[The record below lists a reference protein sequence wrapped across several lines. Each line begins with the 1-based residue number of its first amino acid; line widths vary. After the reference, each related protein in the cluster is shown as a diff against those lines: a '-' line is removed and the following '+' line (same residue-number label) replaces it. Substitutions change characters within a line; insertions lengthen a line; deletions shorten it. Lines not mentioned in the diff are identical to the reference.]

1 MVVLEVANKIFG
13 YKSRLKGS
21 TLMETLVATILIMVV
36 FVVAS
41 LVLNNLF
48 SSSINSNI
56 SVITNHLNELEY
68 LQSHNQIRLPYSD
81 TFDNWD
87 IMVSNQKEGG
97 NNIIVFEAT
106 NKATNNVVS
115 KVVHAME

>member
-1 MVVLEVANKIFG
+1 MVVLKVANRIFG
-13 YKSRLKGS
+13 CKYRFKGS

-68 LQSHNQIRLPYSD
+68 LQLNNQIRLPYSD

-87 IMVSNQKEGG
+87 IIVSNQKEDE

-106 NKATNNVVS
+106 NKATNKIVS
-115 KVVHAME
+115 RIVHAME